1 MEFQEFEKP
10 KETNHRA
17 VINFFL
23 ASLDILKLALIA
35 FVVVW
40 PIHHFLVQPFLVRGS
55 SMEPNFYENDYLLID
70 ELSFRFEPA
79 KRGEVVIVRSPRNK
93 KEYLIKRVIGMPGER
108 IVIKGGKVYIYN
120 DRYVGG
126 TEVSEVYLPKE
137 IVTPNTI
144 DIQLD
149 RDEYFV
155 LGDNRSVSLDSRSFG
170 PIERSSL
177 VGRVLVRGFPFNK
190 IGRPDVPM
198 YEIDQ

>member
-1 MEFQEFEKP
+1 MYDDE
-10 KETNHRA
+10 A
-17 VINFFL
+17 
-23 ASLDILKLALIA
+23 
-35 FVVVW
+35 
-40 PIHHFLVQPFLVRGS
+40 
-55 SMEPNFYENDYLLID
+55 LID

-79 KRGEVVIVRSPRNK
+79 KRGEVVIIRSPRNR

-126 TEVSEVYLPKE
+126 IEVSEIYLSKE
-137 IVTPNTI
+137 IVTPNTV

-149 RDEYFV
+149 SDEYFV

-170 PIERSSL
+170 PVERSSF

-190 IGRPDVPM
+190 IGRPGTPT
-198 YEIDQ
+198 YEMDN